1 VPNVKPKVQT
11 PPIIQTPPVSSTLM
25 SRGIYDADANNVVD
39 TVQALHW
46 NDIIAKPLVFPPIM
60 PHPIPHTINEIVGL
74 SASLASFITTEAL
87 PAEVSAI
94 TYTKPQL
101 DAQLNTKANV
111 IHFHDDRY
119 YLKAYVDEVTSPS
132 GIDASLAVLE
142 ENSPLLHGH
151 DDRYYT
157 KAYIDDAFNTTDISL
172 VNDARYY
179 TKPEVDSAIST
190 RAPLIHNHN
199 DLYYTKDQ
207 INGFF
212 ATMGDGLYVYT
223 PGTAMTHWDIHHGL
237 GRYPTVNVVVSG
249 ELALAKVIYP
259 DTNSL
264 TIYFSSPQIG
274 NAYLT

>member
-1 VPNVKPKVQT
+1 
-11 PPIIQTPPVSSTLM
+11 M
-25 SRGIYDADANNVVD
+25 SRGIYDADGNNIVD
-39 TVQALHW
+39 TVQSLHW
-46 NDIIAKPLVFPPIM
+46 NDIMSKPLAFPPL
-60 PHPIPHTINEIVGL
+60 PHTHLISDVTGL
-74 SASLASFITTEAL
+74 SAALATFITIGQLPQAL
-87 PAEVSAI
+87 AASY
-94 TYTKPQL
+94 YTIQQT
-101 DAQLNTKANV
+101 DALLATKASV

-142 ENSPLLHGH
+142 KSSPLLHGH

-157 KAYIDDAFNTTDISL
+157 KAYIDDAFNTTNINL

-190 RAPLIHNHN
+190 RAPLVHNHN
-199 DLYYTKDQ
+199 DLYFTKDQ

-223 PGTAMTHWDIHHGL
+223 PGTPMAEWDIHHGL

-259 DTNSL
+259 DANSI
-264 TIYFSSPQIG
+264 TVRFSNPQTG

>member
-1 VPNVKPKVQT
+1 VPIVKT
-11 PPIIQTPPVSSTLM
+11 PPTSSTLM
-25 SRGIYDADANNVVD
+25 PRGIYDADANNVVD
-39 TVQALHW
+39 TVQSLHW
-46 NDIIAKPLVFPPIM
+46 NDIMAKPLAFPPIM

-74 SASLASFITTEAL
+74 TTALTTFITEEEL
-87 PAEVSAI
+87 PAEISAI
-94 TYTKPQL
+94 TYTQAEIDDLLAK
-101 DAQLNTKANV
+101 KAYI

-132 GIDASLAVLE
+132 GIDSSLAVCQQ
-142 ENSPLLHGH
+142 STPLAHNH
-151 DDRYYT
+151 DDRYYD
-157 KAYIDDAFNTTDISL
+157 KAYIDDAFNQSDISL

-179 TKPEVDSAIST
+179 TKPEVDTAVAT
-190 RAPLIHNHN
+190 RAPLVHTHN

-223 PGTAMTHWDIHHGL
+223 PGTAMAEWDINHGL

-259 DTNSL
+259 DANSV
-264 TIYFSSPQIG
+264 TVRFSSPQTG

>member
-1 VPNVKPKVQT
+1 
-11 PPIIQTPPVSSTLM
+11 M
-25 SRGIYDADANNVVD
+25 ARGIYDADANNVVD
-39 TVQALHW
+39 TVQSMHW
-46 NDIIAKPLVFPPIM
+46 NDIMSKPLAFPPL
-60 PHPIPHTINEIVGL
+60 PHTHLISDITGL
-74 SASLASFITTEAL
+74 SAALGTFITTDEL
-87 PAEVSAI
+87 PGEVSTL
-94 TYTKPQL
+94 TYTKPEL
-101 DAQLNTKANV
+101 DATLATKANV

-132 GIDASLAVLE
+132 GIDSSLSVYQSEIGGLVH
-142 ENSPLLHGH
+142 NH
-151 DDRYYT
+151 DERYYD
-157 KAYIDDAFNTTDISL
+157 KPYIDDLLNQSNISL

-179 TKPEVDSAIST
+179 TKPEVDSAVAT
-190 RAPLIHNHN
+190 RALLVHNHN

-223 PGTAMTHWDIHHGL
+223 PATPMAEWDINHGL

-249 ELALAKVIYP
+249 ELALAKVVYP

-264 TIYFSSPQIG
+264 TINFSSPQIG

>member
-1 VPNVKPKVQT
+1 
-11 PPIIQTPPVSSTLM
+11 M

-39 TVQALHW
+39 TVQSIHW
-46 NDIIAKPLVFPPIM
+46 LDVMSKPLAFPPL
-60 PHPIPHTINEIVGL
+60 PHTHLISDITGL
-74 SASLASFITTEAL
+74 SAALATFITTDEL

-94 TYTKPQL
+94 TYTKEEA
-101 DAQLNTKANV
+101 DALLNTKAGV

-132 GIDASLAVLE
+132 GVDSSLAVLSAE
-142 ENSPLLHGH
+142 QGYLKHAH
-151 DDRYYT
+151 DERYYD
-157 KAYIDDAFNTTDISL
+157 KAYIDDALNQSNVNL

-179 TKPEVDSAIST
+179 TKPEVDSAVAT
-190 RAPLIHNHN
+190 RAPLVHQHN

-223 PGTAMTHWDIHHGL
+223 PGTAMAQWDINHGL

-249 ELALAKVIYP
+249 ELSLAKVIYP
-259 DTNSL
+259 DANSI
-264 TIYFSSPQIG
+264 TVRFASPQMG

>member
-1 VPNVKPKVQT
+1 
-11 PPIIQTPPVSSTLM
+11 M

-39 TVQALHW
+39 TVQSLHW
-46 NDIIAKPLVFPPIM
+46 NDIMSKPLAFPPL
-60 PHPIPHTINEIVGL
+60 PHTHIITDITGL
-74 SASLASFITTEAL
+74 QTSLGTFITEEEL
-87 PAEVSAI
+87 PAEVGAI
-94 TYTKPQL
+94 TYTQAEIDDKL
-101 DAQLNTKANV
+101 ASKAYI

-132 GIDASLAVLE
+132 GIDASLAVYQE
-142 ENSPLLHGH
+142 TTPLAHNH
-151 DDRYYT
+151 DDRYYD
-157 KAYIDDAFNTTDISL
+157 KAYIDDALNVSNISF

-179 TKPEVDSAIST
+179 TKPEVDTAIAT
-190 RAPLIHNHN
+190 RAPLVHTHN

-212 ATMGDGLYVYT
+212 ATMGDGLYVYS
-223 PGTAMTHWDIHHGL
+223 PGTPMAEWDINHGL

-259 DTNSL
+259 DANSI
-264 TIYFSSPQIG
+264 TIRFSSPQTG

>member
-1 VPNVKPKVQT
+1 MP
-11 PPIIQTPPVSSTLM
+11 
-25 SRGIYDADANNVVD
+25 RGIYDADANNVVD
-39 TVQALHW
+39 TVQSIHW
-46 NDIIAKPLVFPPIM
+46 NDVMSKPTVFAPIM
-60 PHPIPHTINEIVGL
+60 PHPIPHQISEILGL
-74 SASLASFITTEAL
+74 SAALGTFVTTDEL
-87 PAEVSAI
+87 PTEISAT
-94 TYTKPQL
+94 TYTAPQI
-101 DAQLNTKANV
+101 DALLAKKAYV

-142 ENSPLLHGH
+142 ETSPLVHTH

-157 KAYIDDAFNTTDISL
+157 KAYIDDALNVSNISL

-179 TKPEVDSAIST
+179 TKPEVDTAVAT
-190 RAPLIHNHN
+190 RAALVHNHN

-223 PGTAMTHWDIHHGL
+223 PGTAMAEWDINHGL
-237 GRYPTVNVVVSG
+237 GRYPSVNVVVSG

-259 DTNSL
+259 DANSI
-264 TIYFSSPQIG
+264 TVRFASPQIG